1 MTMTCDIG
9 VINLSSF
16 LISQLL
22 LVLILVELTTLNLVT
37 TICMTFVWNCDK
49 FTFECVI
56 YSVVQLAASMI

>member
-1 MTMTCDIG
+1 MTMACDIG

-22 LVLILVELTTLNLVT
+22 LVLIELTTLNLVT

-49 FTFECVI
+49 LTFECVI